1 MTKHHGRCHCGQV
14 DYDVDIPDQ
23 ENHILCHCSAC
34 KYMSGG
40 EYTVNHYIPSKNLH
54 INKGDLST
62 YTYLGDSGQPVHCHF
77 CTNCAS
83 PIYNHPESAGQN
95 YVLRTSSVDH
105 AFDWPV
111 VAEVE
116 AAHRAKWQP
125 DVAPSDHIYEA
136 EPPA

>member
-1 MTKHHGRCHCGQV
+1 M
-14 DYDVDIPDQ
+14 P
-23 ENHILCHCSAC
+23 
-34 KYMSGG
+34 
-40 EYTVNHYIPSKNLH
+40 
-54 INKGDLST
+54 
-62 YTYLGDSGQPVHCHF
+62 GQPVHCHF